1 MWDDDQFGSLEVY
14 MLCVMMMSL
23 EVWRFTH
30 CVCDDWEFRSLEVR
44 KFQILHIVFDVDKF
58 GSSEVYQFTYF
69 AMMISL
75 EVRKFTHSM

>member
-30 CVCDDWEFRSLEVR
+30 CVCDDWEFRSLEVW
-44 KFQILHIVFDVDKF
+44 
-58 GSSEVYQFTYF
+58 
-69 AMMISL
+69 
-75 EVRKFTHSM
+75 KFTHCV